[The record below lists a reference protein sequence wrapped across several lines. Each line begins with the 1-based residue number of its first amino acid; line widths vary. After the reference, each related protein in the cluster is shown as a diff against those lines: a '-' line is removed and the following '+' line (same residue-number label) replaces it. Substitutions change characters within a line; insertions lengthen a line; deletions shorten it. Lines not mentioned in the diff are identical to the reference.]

1 MPESLRDIL
10 AIKLTEEMTL
20 AAPETANRALAR
32 AARPV
37 ALEHAAAADAVV
49 LGPGLS
55 RDPEAFALAGD
66 LVRELAMPAVVDADA
81 LNALAAGAGD
91 GAGARAALTVAAAPR
106 VLTPHLGEMSRLTG
120 IPADQIERDRIDL
133 ARRFAREWNCVVVL
147 KGAPTVTAAPDG
159 HATVNPTG
167 NPGMATAGEER
178 GDRARQ
184 HVARAGGLPPYD
196 AARLGVYAHGL
207 AGDHCARRIGPIGYS
222 AGSLARA
229 LPGALAELAR
239 HRDQALERGGASAP
253 NARGPR
259 S

>member
-133 ARRFAREWNCVVVL
+133 ARRFARERNCVVVL

-178 GDRARQ
+178 GAPRRVRARPRRGPLRAP
-184 HVARAGGLPPYD
+184 HRPDRLFGRKPRARAARRARRARAAPRPGARARRRVRPERARPALEESAGREGRNRIRRQ
-196 AARLGVYAHGL
+196 AAR
-207 AGDHCARRIGPIGYS
+207 
-222 AGSLARA
+222 
-229 LPGALAELAR
+229 
-239 HRDQALERGGASAP
+239 
-253 NARGPR
+253 
-259 S
+259 